1 MNNLYEI
8 KIRRTKRN
16 GEDNPTNVK
25 ETHVYKGVSF
35 SDAETRINESLA
47 NWTIGDI
54 EILSM
59 KKVAPHDI
67 LPPETE
73 YNDKIF
79 KCKAALII
87 VDGDKE
93 TRKPV
98 FFYVFAVDIETA
110 RRRMAEYLVKNYDAE
125 LLSVEETKIASMCS
139 TL

>member
-25 ETHVYKGVSF
+25 ETHVYKGASF
-35 SDAETRINESLA
+35 SDAEARINLSLA

-67 LPPETE
+67 LPPQTD
-73 YNDKIF
+73 NDKIF

-87 VDGDKE
+87 VDCDKE